1 MHRRGAQPKLGE
13 LFRMSII
20 AGKIGIYST
29 EINVVP
35 LFQRWEGIMRVIC
48 IVAWTALLCGGV
60 FVNALAGDRLFP
72 PADRGPIETSDCRYL
87 ASQCDYGLVA
97 R

>member
-1 MHRRGAQPKLGE
+1 M
-13 LFRMSII
+13 
-20 AGKIGIYST
+20 
-29 EINVVP
+29 
-35 LFQRWEGIMRVIC
+35 
-48 IVAWTALLCGGV
+48 AWSVLLCGGV

-87 ASQCDYGLVA
+87 ASQCDYGIVA

>member
-1 MHRRGAQPKLGE
+1 MKQDNGRTSRFIPLKY
-13 LFRMSII
+13 LFTLS
-20 AGKIGIYST
+20 
-29 EINVVP
+29 
-35 LFQRWEGIMRVIC
+35 LFQRWEGILRVIC

-60 FVNALAGDRLFP
+60 FVNALAGDGLFP
-72 PADRGPIETSDCRYL
+72 PADHGPIETSDCRYL